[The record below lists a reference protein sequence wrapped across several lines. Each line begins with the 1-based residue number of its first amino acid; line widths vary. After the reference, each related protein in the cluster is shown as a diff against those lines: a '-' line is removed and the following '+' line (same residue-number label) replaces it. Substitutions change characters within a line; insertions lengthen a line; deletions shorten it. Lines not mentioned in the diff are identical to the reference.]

1 MRFYNGMMVFTNLC
15 LQPFSQKDVEI
26 AEKREKYP
34 GSKGCEYQ
42 EVVERVQDT

>member
-1 MRFYNGMMVFTNLC
+1 MRFYNGMMIFTNLC

-34 GSKGCEYQ
+34 GSKKR
-42 EVVERVQDT
+42 ERDLCTYK